1 MSKHDKIFIQMT
13 PLLCLLF
20 VFVFTGFELSASN
33 SDTIRFD
40 ALNWQGTPRL
50 GMNYVIL
57 FNTSNPDIFEEGN
70 IQPTQLYPLY
80 RYSEDDPMGEVKM
93 RTFEFS
99 YYNVLGVFGHI
110 GIAQANLF
118 GSYPTETQ
126 YRYRILYS
134 NEIIQAKQSIVNSG
148 GDAYDLTG
156 YQYVFNKRPQY
167 LSAGIYFSPIKHFFL
182 KAGMASIK
190 ADQFQVFV
198 DEGGQ
203 YRPYL
208 QDYIF
213 EFAEEN
219 VTGLDTYV
227 TNPRKINK

>member
-1 MSKHDKIFIQMT
+1 MKTQGYYEINLFFSNNENITLTTEIIEVTLEDQNKIFS
-13 PLLCLLF
+13 L
-20 VFVFTGFELSASN
+20 
-33 SDTIRFD
+33 RF
-40 ALNWQGTPRL
+40 
-50 GMNYVIL
+50 
-57 FNTSNPDIFEEGN
+57 
-70 IQPTQLYPLY
+70 
-80 RYSEDDPMGEVKM
+80 
-93 RTFEFS
+93 FS
-99 YYNVLGVFGHI
+99 RGSSYNFLGVFGHI

-148 GDAYDLTG
+148 GDGYDLTG

-167 LSAGIYFSPIKHFFL
+167 MSAGIYFSPIKHFYL

-190 ADQFQVFV
+190 ADQFQVFL

-227 TNPRKINK
+227 TNPRKINKSSWLVGAALLYQNFQIEIGYNALWRSTFLSIGMNIEYDRLNNTGTMNPPQH